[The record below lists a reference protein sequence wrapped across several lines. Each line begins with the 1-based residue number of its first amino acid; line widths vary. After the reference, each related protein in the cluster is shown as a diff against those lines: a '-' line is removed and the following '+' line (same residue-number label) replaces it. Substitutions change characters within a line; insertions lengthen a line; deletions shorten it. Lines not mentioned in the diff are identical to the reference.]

1 MGQKKLIR
9 FAEIKTFPNV
19 FQYPVGMQGKWKD
32 VYKNDNPIT
41 LELACGKGEYA
52 VGMGRLFPNDNFMGI
67 DMKGNRI
74 WVGAKT
80 ALAEGLQNVAFM
92 RTHIDKITDYFLPG
106 EIKNIWLTF
115 PDPQLRISK
124 AKRRLTHPKFLR
136 LYQQILAP
144 GGTVNLKT
152 DSPVLFN
159 FTKQVIELYQLPL
172 ITEIDD
178 LYATEPE
185 DPVLN
190 IKTHYE
196 NLDIA
201 QSKRVHYLKFRLP
214 TEVLPDKDNEL
225 KELILETE
233 SDRGN

>member
-52 VGMGRLFPNDNFMGI
+52 VGMGRLFPHDNFLGI

-80 ALAEGLQNVAFM
+80 ALTEGLQNVVFM

-144 GGTVNLKT
+144 GGSVNLKT
-152 DSPVLFN
+152 DSPVLYN

-172 ITEIDD
+172 ITDISD
-178 LYATEPE
+178 LYANEPA

-196 NLDIA
+196 KLDIA

-214 TEVLPDKDNEL
+214 AEPLPDKDNEL